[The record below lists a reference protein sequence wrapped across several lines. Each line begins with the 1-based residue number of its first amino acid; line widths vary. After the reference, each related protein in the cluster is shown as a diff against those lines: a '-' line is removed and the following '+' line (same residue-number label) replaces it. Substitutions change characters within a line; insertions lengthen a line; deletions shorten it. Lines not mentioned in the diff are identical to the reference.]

1 MMTKSEALEW
11 IQTSVPNE
19 NLCRHM
25 IAVGAIMKKLAE
37 RFNCDPEL
45 WELTGILHDID
56 LGVTDDPARHG
67 RIGAE
72 WMEQKGMPGDMI
84 QAVLCHAG
92 HRECRTPLEYLLCA
106 GDQISGLITACALVK
121 GKKLANVTPE
131 TIRKRFKE
139 KRFAAGADR
148 EAMKQCEYAGMTL
161 QDLIKDALEA
171 MQSVSEEL
179 NL

>member
-1 MMTKSEALEW
+1 
-11 IQTSVPNE
+11 
-19 NLCRHM
+19 M
-25 IAVGAIMKKLAE
+25 IAVGAIMKKLAR
-37 RFNCDPEL
+37 RFSCDPEF

-72 WMEQKGMPGDMI
+72 WLEERGMPGEMV

-92 HRECRTPLEYLLCA
+92 HCECSTPLEYILLA
-106 GDQISGLITACALVK
+106 GDQIAGLITACALVK

-131 TIRKRFKE
+131 TVQKRFKE
-139 KRFAAGADR
+139 NRFAAGADR
-148 EAMKQCEYAGMTL
+148 EAMKKCECVGLTL
-161 QDLIKDALEA
+161 QDLVKDALEA

-179 NL
+179 GL